1 MRTTIRKISKVC
13 VSGALAFSALLSP
26 GLANAITV
34 DNGYFGVFGLAS
46 DGIAPNF
53 GAYQFGEA
61 WTDLSKMR
69 FEQSGTT
76 VTLRPNVSLCAD
88 QLEGPDGSAPVASTP
103 NPDYWCNNTVAGEP
117 YGNKWVEFLAFEA
130 LPLTTAATS
139 GNFKGCWG
147 LNTLPAGYEVL
158 TFVKR
163 FDTGY
168 SLLQEQ
174 YDGSACWN
182 IDYTAGASE
191 NVQIGFIIKG
201 PNGRPYNN
209 NERALGQAKA
219 YIGVTSPPGVGVPE
233 GASNIPTLPLGGIL
247 GIVALLGLLGARR
260 LK

>member
-1 MRTTIRKISKVC
+1 MAV
-13 VSGALAFSALLSP
+13 GALAASATLSSSF
-26 GLANAITV
+26 ANAITV
-34 DNGYFGVFGLAS
+34 DNGYFSVFGLGA

-53 GAYQFGEA
+53 GAYQFAEG

-69 FEQSGTT
+69 FEQSGSV
-76 VTLRPNVSLCAD
+76 VTLKPNVSLCAD
-88 QLEGPDGSAPVASTP
+88 QLEGPDGSPPVASSP

-147 LNTLPAGYEVL
+147 LNTLPTGYEVL

-163 FDTGY
+163 FDTSY
-168 SLLQEQ
+168 NLLQEQ

-182 IDYTAGASE
+182 IDYSAGASE
-191 NVQIGFIIKG
+191 NIQVGFIIKG

-209 NERALGQAKA
+209 NDRALGQAKA
-219 YIGVTSPPGVGVPE
+219 YIGVTSVPGVGVPE
-233 GASNIPTLPLGGIL
+233 GASNIPTLPLGGLL